1 MRREARRPR
10 DDIAL
15 QDQPAAGP
23 VGGQRVHP
31 HPLEQVGRLVGRSR
45 LTRGLRE
52 ACGGGALPEP
62 GAHLGVLYIALASL
76 LANLLQALP
85 GLARGWRFVLL
96 ALPPLLTSGLGGS
109 MIALMSEIL
118 PAEAFILGR
127 ATLNIAVGVMQI
139 VGFGAGGLLLLRF
152 TTSELFLGAAGQWS

>member
-1 MRREARRPR
+1 M
-10 DDIAL
+10 
-15 QDQPAAGP
+15 
-23 VGGQRVHP
+23 
-31 HPLEQVGRLVGRSR
+31 
-45 LTRGLRE
+45 
-52 ACGGGALPEP
+52 
-62 GAHLGVLYIALASL
+62 
-76 LANLLQALP
+76 ANLLQALP

-152 TTSELFLGAAGQWS
+152 TTSELFLGAAGRWS